1 MLSLLSPAIWL
12 GFLGP
17 PAALQF
23 NSLHRVRVCVCTCV
37 HPLICVL
44 SVVLWIVSEGWD
56 VWSVGPLAGIL
67 Q

>member
-1 MLSLLSPAIWL
+1 MLSLLSPAYGWA
-12 GFLGP
+12 FWVR
-17 PAALQF
+17 LQHF
-23 NSLHRVRVCVCTCV
+23 NSLHGVRVCVCTCV

-44 SVVLWIVSEGWD
+44 SVVPWIVSEGWD